1 MAIVNL
7 RVTEK
12 TLLKRLREA
21 AQSSSNV
28 VFIPEP
34 NKGSMAGM
42 MTWQQAMSCLRE
54 GDIVGKPTP
63 NAHGHWE
70 LQVQRYAANH
80 MFNLRAIA
88 ECTGARVTRIYVFLT
103 AESL

>member
-1 MAIVNL
+1 MAVVNL

-34 NKGSMAGM
+34 DKGSMAGM
-42 MTWQQAMSCLRE
+42 MTYQQAMSCLRE
-54 GDIVGKPTP
+54 GDIVGKPTL

-80 MFNLRAIA
+80 MFSLRAVA
-88 ECTGARVTRIYVFLT
+88 ECTGVRVTRIFVFLT
-103 AESL
+103 AENV